1 MMGRLRYR
9 RTVNTIMLA
18 LCGLGALIAVAALVA
33 ILGYAVVKGL
43 PALSLHFLTSLPQ
56 PVGEA
61 GGGIGNAVVGTLLLV
76 GLACVIGVP
85 LGLLA
90 GIYLAEF
97 ARPGVA
103 VAVRFVADVLFGI
116 PSIVTGIFVYSLVVL
131 KMGSFSALSGGIALA
146 FIMMP
151 IIARTA
157 EESMRL
163 VPSTVREAGLAL
175 GVPLWRTIVSI
186 ILPGALPGVVTGIML
201 GVARVAGETA
211 PLIAT
216 AFGSRLS
223 YKGLDQPVAAL
234 PLQIYQ
240 YAISPYKDWQ
250 QQAWG
255 AALVL
260 VLFVLVT
267 SVIVR
272 VITRRRSGTV

>member
-116 PSIVTGIFVYSLVVL
+116 PSIVTGIFVYILVVL